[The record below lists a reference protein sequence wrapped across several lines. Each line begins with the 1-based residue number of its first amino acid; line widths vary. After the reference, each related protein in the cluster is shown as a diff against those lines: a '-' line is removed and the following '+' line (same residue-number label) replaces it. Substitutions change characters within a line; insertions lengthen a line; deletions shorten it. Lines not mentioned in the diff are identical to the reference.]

1 MADKSVPSSV
11 PGAGGRHLDMHA
23 TRAQCL
29 PAGVAPHT
37 MPGASTPDM
46 PTDPMPDTDSTGDT
60 TY

>member
-29 PAGVAPHT
+29 PAGVAPT
-37 MPGASTPDM
+37 PMPGAAMAPNM
-46 PTDPMPDTDSTGDT
+46 PAGPMPDDGSPSDT
-60 TY
+60 Y